1 MIPQIIVAL
10 VPILALL
17 PPVAAHGYVTKVVI
31 DGTTYTGPLPADAAG
46 AANNAP
52 SPIRQ
57 IADIGPVKGATNP
70 DINCGLSAQ
79 LASQVV
85 SANPGSSMEFYW
97 GNPSGGN
104 WPHQVGPLMTYMAS
118 CDTSTCDKF
127 NGSTAKW
134 FKIDQIGKKSDGNTW
149 YQQDVA
155 NGGPVSLTLPT
166 QVKAGDYL
174 VRHEIISLQNAVAS
188 GGAEFYP
195 SCTQIRVGGSQ
206 TGTPNQTVSFPGA
219 YSDTDPGI
227 LDPNVYS
234 PGSPYIFPGPP
245 VSNLASPSDMS
256 TSNGGQSNGNQST
269 PVSAGGTTTTSH
281 IPTSSTSAKPTKSS
295 ARPLQPSV
303 QPTQSGFQPAG
314 AISDRSCRLQRQ
326 DTSLTGRN
334 NLVQHKHRTS
344 FIRALRNL
352 VRHS

>member
-104 WPHQVGPLMTYMAS
+104 VSRTSHLARAS
-118 CDTSTCDKF
+118 FAHPSCVLF
-127 NGSTAKW
+127 
-134 FKIDQIGKKSDGNTW
+134 
-149 YQQDVA
+149 
-155 NGGPVSLTLPT
+155 
-166 QVKAGDYL
+166 
-174 VRHEIISLQNAVAS
+174 AVA
-188 GGAEFYP
+188 
-195 SCTQIRVGGSQ
+195 
-206 TGTPNQTVSFPGA
+206 
-219 YSDTDPGI
+219 
-227 LDPNVYS
+227 
-234 PGSPYIFPGPP
+234 
-245 VSNLASPSDMS
+245 
-256 TSNGGQSNGNQST
+256 
-269 PVSAGGTTTTSH
+269 
-281 IPTSSTSAKPTKSS
+281 TSS
-295 ARPLQPSV
+295 
-303 QPTQSGFQPAG
+303 
-314 AISDRSCRLQRQ
+314 RSINDIHGLMRYLDMRQ
-326 DTSLTGRN
+326 
-334 NLVQHKHRTS
+334 V
-344 FIRALRNL
+344 
-352 VRHS
+352 